1 LDPWEKNPNGEISNP
16 RKNGFK
22 EIKFLI
28 VPAAGNKRERMIRLK
43 ALYAIEN

>member
-1 LDPWEKNPNGEISNP
+1 LDPWEKNPHGEISNP

-28 VPAAGNKRERMIRLK
+28 VLATGNKRERMIRLK